1 MDHGDRSSPARLP
14 AFPPSSPQAPRR
26 VSRRGYTLAELM
38 MVCAVLVILAAMV
51 IPTAKHS
58 VKRHKELELK
68 YHLRTMRTAIDEY
81 KKAFEMF
88 KFAVE
93 IDSEGY
99 PPDLE
104 TLVEG
109 VEVNNKK
116 LKFLRRVPVDPMTG
130 ETEWGLRSLQDEP
143 DTDSWG
149 GQNVYDV
156 YSLSEGVGLDGSKYS
171 EW

>member
-1 MDHGDRSSPARLP
+1 
-14 AFPPSSPQAPRR
+14 
-26 VSRRGYTLAELM
+26 
-38 MVCAVLVILAAMV
+38 MVCACLMVLAAMV
-51 IPTAKHS
+51 VPTAKHT

-81 KKAFEMF
+81 KKAYEMY
-88 KFAVE
+88 KFAIE

-109 VEVNNKK
+109 VEVNNKT
-116 LKFLRRVPVDPMTG
+116 LKFLRRIPVDPMTG
-130 ETEWGLRSLQDEP
+130 EAEWGMRSIQDEP
-143 DTDSWG
+143 DSDSWG
-149 GQNVYDV
+149 SQNVYDV
-156 YSLSEGVGLDGSKYS
+156 YSLSEGHALDGSKYS